1 MKNNIWSM
9 IHSSNWRC
17 LQMSLKGGL
26 VWFSSHW
33 PVLAVDGVSVSRR
46 VHHSEAELHSPLLDF
61 HRGRFNLDRAL
72 NLLCKYNNIPS
83 EQKHASLQRKRE
95 TLEVEHK
102 D

>member
-1 MKNNIWSM
+1 
-9 IHSSNWRC
+9 
-17 LQMSLKGGL
+17 MSLKGGL

-33 PVLAVDGVSVSRR
+33 PVQAVDGVSVSRR

-72 NLLCKYNNIPS
+72 DLLCKYNNNIPS
-83 EQKHASLQRKRE
+83 EQKHASLQKTRE
-95 TLEVEHK
+95 TKKNPNQNTNDLLMHREN